1 MENHVF
7 DCNSIVS
14 YHMSAVR
21 LLDTGMEAGSEWEKC
36 LREIEGLYGQIPG
49 DLRSPLLGDSL
60 AGFTYPLCRPEW
72 EMVREELDH
81 TLENLETYIPLADR
95 EGAQM
100 LDTLTEGVYAVLSRV
115 QDMTGELAASYR
127 KPETDR
133 PDDTVLNYSDIKR
146 WEYTEEETQ
155 AVLLAGLDNARYAM
169 ELSENEMVNA
179 RYTDP
184 MNVSYYEADYERK
197 KETVQRLE
205 MQFRECFGY
214 SREEFEEVLAKH
226 NREKEA
232 EFMEGDVFGGLLM
245 ETVSAPLVAIE
256 GIQNQWR
263 ARTGRKTDYSFLEER
278 DLTRS
283 EVTAGMGS
291 IGTALYLGAAEIT
304 SQLTLGVMTLGQDK
318 VLAGAMGIMYMDA
331 MQHRKEREGVDELK
345 AADTALLT
353 GMADYCLGRLGYG
366 SISRCV
372 EEGVRKSLVRKM
384 GESFLTGAGMALGSE
399 TGGQLIDW
407 MLNGRLSEWGKIYNA
422 HLDEGMSE
430 TEAFGEMV
438 KDVGPELTVHTVA
451 GGISGAGFAV
461 IHMLAASKD
470 NRLRKQETI
479 EKTNQEGERNRNE
492 TSYGKSSGKYDTTA
506 DFLTNIESG
515 SDSVKNWKG
524 QEVKVP
530 DGHIMSPRD
539 PSFSA
544 KPITEAGPY
553 TLAQRD
559 AFLAGNSAGTKL
571 APHHRHQIPVRDGGV
586 IDELP
591 GPGHPSGNQHTA
603 GSPSR
608 HPAKSIFNSERSG
621 NVLRA
626 NEITQHWIDK
636 GNRLIE
642 VEPGVWIDP
651 GF

>member
-21 LLDTGMEAGSEWEKC
+21 LLDTGMEAGSEWEKS

-146 WEYTEEETQ
+146 SEYTEEK
-155 AVLLAGLDNARYAM
+155 VRSMLLAGLDNARYAM

-214 SREEFEEVLAKH
+214 SREEFEEILAKH

-263 ARTGRKTDYSFLEER
+263 ARTRRKTDYSFLEER

-353 GMADYCLGRLGYG
+353 GMADYYLGNLGYRH
-366 SISRCV
+366 ISRCV

-438 KDVGPELTVHTVA
+438 KAVGPELTVHTVA

-479 EKTNQEGERNRNE
+479 EKTNQGGERNRNE
-492 TSYGKSSGKYDTTA
+492 TSYGKSTLNSLKNTENFTDSAIEHIFEGQVNARGKAVGYHYEG
-506 DFLTNIESG
+506 IE
-515 SDSVKNWKG
+515 
-524 QEVKVP
+524 
-530 DGHIMSPRD
+530 
-539 PSFSA
+539 
-544 KPITEAGPY
+544 
-553 TLAQRD
+553 
-559 AFLAGNSAGTKL
+559 GT
-571 APHHRHQIPVRDGGV
+571 
-586 IDELP
+586 
-591 GPGHPSGNQHTA
+591 
-603 GSPSR
+603 
-608 HPAKSIFNSERSG
+608 SG
-621 NVLRA
+621 NVIPGTESSVNNIGVYKAQVEVNGIPKTA
-626 NEITQHWIDK
+626 NGGFSTFYSKNLSPQQVVDAINEAYSNCELKLGTRNTYQGVANNGMKIDMFLDQSGK
-636 GNRLIE
+636 IISAFPE
-642 VEPGVWIDP
+642 E
-651 GF
+651 

>member
-146 WEYTEEETQ
+146 SEYTEEK
-155 AVLLAGLDNARYAM
+155 VRSMLLAGLDNARYAM

-245 ETVSAPLVAIE
+245 ETVSAPLIAIE

-263 ARTGRKTDYSFLEER
+263 ARTGRKTDYSFLEGR
-278 DLTRS
+278 DQTRS

-291 IGTALYLGAAEIT
+291 IGTVVYQGAADIT
-304 SQLTLGVMTLGQDK
+304 SQLTLAMLTFGRDK
-318 VLAGAMGIMYMDA
+318 AMAGAMGSMYMDT

-353 GMADYCLGRLGYG
+353 GMADYYLGNLGYRH
-366 SISRCV
+366 ISRCV

-438 KDVGPELTVHTVA
+438 KAVGPELTVHTVA

-479 EKTNQEGERNRNE
+479 EKTNQGGERNRNE
-492 TSYGKSSGKYDTTA
+492 TSYGKSTLNSLKNTENFTDSAIEHIFEGQVNARGKAVGYHYEG
-506 DFLTNIESG
+506 IE
-515 SDSVKNWKG
+515 
-524 QEVKVP
+524 
-530 DGHIMSPRD
+530 
-539 PSFSA
+539 
-544 KPITEAGPY
+544 
-553 TLAQRD
+553 
-559 AFLAGNSAGTKL
+559 GT
-571 APHHRHQIPVRDGGV
+571 
-586 IDELP
+586 
-591 GPGHPSGNQHTA
+591 
-603 GSPSR
+603 
-608 HPAKSIFNSERSG
+608 SG
-621 NVLRA
+621 NVIPGTESSVNNIGVYKAQVEVNGIPKTA
-626 NEITQHWIDK
+626 NGGFSTFYSKNLSPQQVVDAINEAYSNCELKLGTRNTYQGVANNGMKIDMFLDQSGK
-636 GNRLIE
+636 IISAFPE
-642 VEPGVWIDP
+642 E
-651 GF
+651 

>member
-245 ETVSAPLVAIE
+245 ETVSAPLIAIE

-263 ARTGRKTDYSFLEER
+263 ARTGRKTDYSFLEGR
-278 DLTRS
+278 DQTRS

-291 IGTALYLGAAEIT
+291 IGTVVYQGAADIT
-304 SQLTLGVMTLGQDK
+304 SQLTLAMLTFGRDK
-318 VLAGAMGIMYMDA
+318 AMAGAMGSMYMDT

-353 GMADYCLGRLGYG
+353 GMADYYLGNLGYRH
-366 SISRCV
+366 ISRCV

-438 KDVGPELTVHTVA
+438 KDVGPELTAHTVE

-470 NRLRKQETI
+470 NHPRKQETI
-479 EKTNQEGERNRNE
+479 EKTNQGGERNRNE
-492 TSYGKSSGKYDTTA
+492 TSYGKSTLNSLKNTENFTDSAIEHIFEGQVNARGKAVGYHYEG
-506 DFLTNIESG
+506 IE
-515 SDSVKNWKG
+515 
-524 QEVKVP
+524 
-530 DGHIMSPRD
+530 
-539 PSFSA
+539 
-544 KPITEAGPY
+544 
-553 TLAQRD
+553 
-559 AFLAGNSAGTKL
+559 GT
-571 APHHRHQIPVRDGGV
+571 
-586 IDELP
+586 
-591 GPGHPSGNQHTA
+591 
-603 GSPSR
+603 
-608 HPAKSIFNSERSG
+608 SG
-621 NVLRA
+621 NVIPGTESSVNNIGVYKAQVEVNGIPKTA
-626 NEITQHWIDK
+626 NGGFSTFYSKNLSPQQVVDAINEAYSNCELKLGTRNTYQGVANNGMKIDMFLDQSGK
-636 GNRLIE
+636 IISAFPE
-642 VEPGVWIDP
+642 E
-651 GF
+651 

>member
-115 QDMTGELAASYR
+115 QDMTGELAASYQ

-155 AVLLAGLDNARYAM
+155 AVLLMGLDNARYAM

-205 MQFRECFGY
+205 MQFRGCFGY

-232 EFMEGDVFGGLLM
+232 EFMEGNVSAGLLM
-245 ETVSAPLVAIE
+245 ETVSAPLIAIE

-263 ARTGRKTDYSFLEER
+263 ARTGRKTDYSFLEGR
-278 DLTRS
+278 DQTRS

-291 IGTALYLGAAEIT
+291 IGTVVYQGAADIT
-304 SQLTLGVMTLGQDK
+304 SQLTLAMLTFGRDK
-318 VLAGAMGIMYMDA
+318 AMAGAMGSMYMDT

-353 GMADYCLGRLGYG
+353 GMADYYLGNLGYRH
-366 SISRCV
+366 ISRCV

-438 KDVGPELTVHTVA
+438 KDVGSELTAHTVE

-479 EKTNQEGERNRNE
+479 EKTNQGGERNRNE
-492 TSYGKSSGKYDTTA
+492 TSYGKSTLNSLKNTENFTDSAIEHIFEGQVNARGKAVGYHYEG
-506 DFLTNIESG
+506 IE
-515 SDSVKNWKG
+515 
-524 QEVKVP
+524 
-530 DGHIMSPRD
+530 
-539 PSFSA
+539 
-544 KPITEAGPY
+544 
-553 TLAQRD
+553 
-559 AFLAGNSAGTKL
+559 GT
-571 APHHRHQIPVRDGGV
+571 
-586 IDELP
+586 
-591 GPGHPSGNQHTA
+591 
-603 GSPSR
+603 
-608 HPAKSIFNSERSG
+608 SG
-621 NVLRA
+621 NVIPGTESSVNNIGVYKAQVEVNGIPKTA
-626 NEITQHWIDK
+626 NGGFSTFYSKNLSPQQVVDAINEAYSNCELKLGTRNTYQGVANNGMKIDMFLDQSGK
-636 GNRLIE
+636 IISAFPE
-642 VEPGVWIDP
+642 E
-651 GF
+651 

>member
-21 LLDTGMEAGSEWEKC
+21 LLDTGMEAGSEWEKS

-155 AVLLAGLDNARYAM
+155 AVLLMGLDNARYAM

-245 ETVSAPLVAIE
+245 ETVSAPLIAIE

-263 ARTGRKTDYSFLEER
+263 ARTGRKTDYSFLEGR
-278 DLTRS
+278 DQTRS

-291 IGTALYLGAAEIT
+291 IGTALYLGAADIT
-304 SQLTLGVMTLGQDK
+304 SQLTLAMLTFGRDK
-318 VLAGAMGIMYMDA
+318 AMAGAMGSMYMDT

-353 GMADYCLGRLGYG
+353 GMADYYLGNLGYRH
-366 SISRCV
+366 ISRCV

-438 KDVGPELTVHTVA
+438 KDVGPELTAHTVE

-470 NRLRKQETI
+470 NRPRKQETI
-479 EKTNQEGERNRNE
+479 EKTNQGGERNRNE
-492 TSYGKSSGKYDTTA
+492 TSYGKSTLNSLKNTENFTDSAIEHIFEGQVNARGKAVGYHYEG
-506 DFLTNIESG
+506 IE
-515 SDSVKNWKG
+515 
-524 QEVKVP
+524 
-530 DGHIMSPRD
+530 
-539 PSFSA
+539 
-544 KPITEAGPY
+544 
-553 TLAQRD
+553 
-559 AFLAGNSAGTKL
+559 GT
-571 APHHRHQIPVRDGGV
+571 
-586 IDELP
+586 
-591 GPGHPSGNQHTA
+591 
-603 GSPSR
+603 
-608 HPAKSIFNSERSG
+608 SG
-621 NVLRA
+621 NVIPGTESSVNNIGVYKAQVEVNGIPKTA
-626 NEITQHWIDK
+626 NGGFSTFYSKNLSPQQVVDAINEAYSNCELKLGTRNTYQGVANNGMKIDMFLDQSGK
-636 GNRLIE
+636 IISAFPE
-642 VEPGVWIDP
+642 E
-651 GF
+651 

>member
-21 LLDTGMEAGSEWEKC
+21 LLDTGMEAGSEWEKS

-60 AGFTYPLCRPEW
+60 SGFTYPLCRPEW

-115 QDMTGELAASYR
+115 QDMTGELAASYQ

-155 AVLLAGLDNARYAM
+155 AVLLMGLDNARYAM

-245 ETVSAPLVAIE
+245 ETVSAPLIAIE

-263 ARTGRKTDYSFLEER
+263 ARTGRKTDYSFLEGR
-278 DLTRS
+278 DQTRS

-291 IGTALYLGAAEIT
+291 IGTVVYQGAADIT
-304 SQLTLGVMTLGQDK
+304 SQLTLAMLTFGRDK
-318 VLAGAMGIMYMDA
+318 AMAGAMGSMYMDT

-353 GMADYCLGRLGYG
+353 GMADYYLGNLGYRH
-366 SISRCV
+366 ISRCV

-438 KDVGPELTVHTVA
+438 KDVGPELTAHTVE

-479 EKTNQEGERNRNE
+479 EKTNQGGERNRNE
-492 TSYGKSSGKYDTTA
+492 TSYGKSTLNSLKNTENFTDSAIEHIFEGQVNARGKAVGYHYEG
-506 DFLTNIESG
+506 IE
-515 SDSVKNWKG
+515 
-524 QEVKVP
+524 
-530 DGHIMSPRD
+530 
-539 PSFSA
+539 
-544 KPITEAGPY
+544 
-553 TLAQRD
+553 
-559 AFLAGNSAGTKL
+559 GT
-571 APHHRHQIPVRDGGV
+571 
-586 IDELP
+586 
-591 GPGHPSGNQHTA
+591 
-603 GSPSR
+603 
-608 HPAKSIFNSERSG
+608 SG
-621 NVLRA
+621 NVIPGTESSVNNIGVYKAQVEVNGIPKTA
-626 NEITQHWIDK
+626 NGGFSTFYSKNLSPQQVVDAINEAYSNCELKLGTRNTYQGVANNGMKIDMFLDQSGK
-636 GNRLIE
+636 IISAFPE
-642 VEPGVWIDP
+642 E
-651 GF
+651 

>member
-245 ETVSAPLVAIE
+245 ETVSAPLIAIE

-263 ARTGRKTDYSFLEER
+263 ARTGRKTDYSFLEGR
-278 DLTRS
+278 DQTRS

-291 IGTALYLGAAEIT
+291 IGTALYLGAADIT
-304 SQLTLGVMTLGQDK
+304 SQLTLAMLTFGRDK
-318 VLAGAMGIMYMDA
+318 AMAGAMGSMYMDT

-438 KDVGPELTVHTVA
+438 KDVGPELTAHTVE

-470 NRLRKQETI
+470 NRPMKQETI

-492 TSYGKSSGKYDTTA
+492 
-506 DFLTNIESG
+506 NESG
-515 SDSVKNWKG
+515 SSTKLYSPVEYKGSVKVNG
-524 QEVKVP
+524 EVRDVSRRVYQRNDIDINYYDEVTGLTNLERMQAGKP
-530 DGHIMSPRD
+530 PIGSDG
-539 PSFSA
+539 
-544 KPITEAGPY
+544 KPIQLHHILQREAGPMVEIRE
-553 TLAQRD
+553 T
-559 AFLAGNSAGTKL
+559 T
-571 APHHRHQIPVRDGGV
+571 HQGYYSQLHG
-586 IDELP
+586 
-591 GPGHPSGNQHTA
+591 
-603 GSPSR
+603 
-608 HPAKSIFNSERSG
+608 
-621 NVLRA
+621 
-626 NEITQHWIDK
+626 
-636 GNRLIE
+636 LIE
-642 VEPGVWIDP
+642 DSASFRNDP
-651 GF
+651 ILNKQYNNFRRSYWKWRAEQIIGGQ

>member
-245 ETVSAPLVAIE
+245 ETVSAPLIAIE

-263 ARTGRKTDYSFLEER
+263 ARTGRKTDYSFLEGR
-278 DLTRS
+278 DQTRS

-291 IGTALYLGAAEIT
+291 IGTALYLGAADIT
-304 SQLTLGVMTLGQDK
+304 SQLTLAMLTFGRDK
-318 VLAGAMGIMYMDA
+318 AMAGAMGSMYMDT

-353 GMADYCLGRLGYG
+353 GMADYYLGNLGYRH
-366 SISRCV
+366 ISRCV

-438 KDVGPELTVHTVA
+438 KAVGPELTVHTVA

-479 EKTNQEGERNRNE
+479 EKTNQGGERNRNE
-492 TSYGKSSGKYDTTA
+492 TSYGKSTLNSLKNTENFTDSAIEHIFEGQVNARGKAVGYHYEG
-506 DFLTNIESG
+506 IE
-515 SDSVKNWKG
+515 
-524 QEVKVP
+524 
-530 DGHIMSPRD
+530 
-539 PSFSA
+539 
-544 KPITEAGPY
+544 
-553 TLAQRD
+553 
-559 AFLAGNSAGTKL
+559 GT
-571 APHHRHQIPVRDGGV
+571 
-586 IDELP
+586 
-591 GPGHPSGNQHTA
+591 
-603 GSPSR
+603 
-608 HPAKSIFNSERSG
+608 SG
-621 NVLRA
+621 NVIPGTESSVNNIGVYKAQVEVNGIPKTA
-626 NEITQHWIDK
+626 NGGFSTFYSKNLSPQQVVDAINEAYSNCELKLGTRNTYQGVANNGMKIDMFLDQSGK
-636 GNRLIE
+636 IISAFPE
-642 VEPGVWIDP
+642 E
-651 GF
+651 

>member
-21 LLDTGMEAGSEWEKC
+21 LLDTGMEAGSEWEKS

-49 DLRSPLLGDSL
+49 DLRSPLLGDNL

-184 MNVSYYEADYERK
+184 MKVSYYEADYERK

-245 ETVSAPLVAIE
+245 ETVSAPLIAIE

-263 ARTGRKTDYSFLEER
+263 ARTGRKTDYSFLEGR
-278 DLTRS
+278 DQTRS

-291 IGTALYLGAAEIT
+291 IGTALYLGAADIT
-304 SQLTLGVMTLGQDK
+304 SQLTLAMLTFGRDK
-318 VLAGAMGIMYMDA
+318 AMAGAMGSMYMDT

-353 GMADYCLGRLGYG
+353 GMADYYLGNLGYRH
-366 SISRCV
+366 ISRCV

-438 KDVGPELTVHTVA
+438 KAVGPELTVHTVA

-479 EKTNQEGERNRNE
+479 EKTNQGGERNRNE
-492 TSYGKSSGKYDTTA
+492 TSYGKSTLNSLKNTENFTDSAIEHIFEGQVNARGKAVGYHYEG
-506 DFLTNIESG
+506 IE
-515 SDSVKNWKG
+515 
-524 QEVKVP
+524 
-530 DGHIMSPRD
+530 
-539 PSFSA
+539 
-544 KPITEAGPY
+544 
-553 TLAQRD
+553 
-559 AFLAGNSAGTKL
+559 GT
-571 APHHRHQIPVRDGGV
+571 
-586 IDELP
+586 
-591 GPGHPSGNQHTA
+591 
-603 GSPSR
+603 
-608 HPAKSIFNSERSG
+608 SG
-621 NVLRA
+621 NVIPGTESSVNNIGVYKAQVEVNGIPKTA
-626 NEITQHWIDK
+626 NGGFSTFYSKNLSPQQVVDAINEAYSNCELKLGTRNTYQGVANNGMKIDMFLDQSGK
-636 GNRLIE
+636 IISAFPE
-642 VEPGVWIDP
+642 E
-651 GF
+651 

>member
-1 MENHVF
+1 
-7 DCNSIVS
+7 
-14 YHMSAVR
+14 MSKQKVTFW
-21 LLDTGMEAGSEWEKC
+21 LLC
-36 LREIEGLYGQIPG
+36 
-49 DLRSPLLGDSL
+49 
-60 AGFTYPLCRPEW
+60 C
-72 EMVREELDH
+72 
-81 TLENLETYIPLADR
+81 
-95 EGAQM
+95 
-100 LDTLTEGVYAVLSRV
+100 
-115 QDMTGELAASYR
+115 
-127 KPETDR
+127 
-133 PDDTVLNYSDIKR
+133 TVLCFS
-146 WEYTEEETQ
+146 
-155 AVLLAGLDNARYAM
+155 
-169 ELSENEMVNA
+169 
-179 RYTDP
+179 
-184 MNVSYYEADYERK
+184 
-197 KETVQRLE
+197 VQRLE

-214 SREEFEEVLAKH
+214 SREEFEEILAKH

-245 ETVSAPLVAIE
+245 ETVSAPLIAIE

-263 ARTGRKTDYSFLEER
+263 ARTRRKTDYSFLEER

-438 KDVGPELTVHTVA
+438 KAVGPELTVHTVA

-470 NRLRKQETI
+470 NRPRKQETI
-479 EKTNQEGERNRNE
+479 EKTNQGGERNRE
-492 TSYGKSSGKYDTTA
+492 SYGKSSGKYDTTA
-506 DFLTNIESG
+506 DFLTNIENRNG
-515 SDSVKNWKG
+515 KFYTDKATIDKIG
-524 QEVKVP
+524 QVEARGEDFSLLNKR
-530 DGHIMSPRD
+530 IMSSRA
-539 PSFSA
+539 S
-544 KPITEAGPY
+544 TEGGTSVVY
-553 TLAQRD
+553 KYSDEL
-559 AFLAGNSAGTKL
+559 GTKYL
-571 APHHRHQIPVRDGGV
+571 IHEVTDARGYIIHRDFDAVRISSGQL
-586 IDELP
+586 INK
-591 GPGHPSGNQHTA
+591 GH
-603 GSPSR
+603 
-608 HPAKSIFNSERSG
+608 
-621 NVLRA
+621 
-626 NEITQHWIDK
+626 
-636 GNRLIE
+636 
-642 VEPGVWIDP
+642 
-651 GF
+651 

>member
-21 LLDTGMEAGSEWEKC
+21 LLDTGMEAGSEWEKS

-49 DLRSPLLGDSL
+49 DLRSPLLGDNL

-155 AVLLAGLDNARYAM
+155 AVLLMGLDNARYAM

-245 ETVSAPLVAIE
+245 ETVSAPLIAIE

-263 ARTGRKTDYSFLEER
+263 ARTGRKTDYSFLEGR
-278 DLTRS
+278 DQTRS

-291 IGTALYLGAAEIT
+291 IGTVVYQGAADIT
-304 SQLTLGVMTLGQDK
+304 SQLTLAMLTFGRDK
-318 VLAGAMGIMYMDA
+318 AMAGAMGSMYMDT

-353 GMADYCLGRLGYG
+353 GMADYYLGNLGYRH
-366 SISRCV
+366 ISRCV

-438 KDVGPELTVHTVA
+438 KAVGPELTVHTVA

-470 NRLRKQETI
+470 NRPMKQETI

-492 TSYGKSSGKYDTTA
+492 
-506 DFLTNIESG
+506 NESG
-515 SDSVKNWKG
+515 SSTKLYSPVEYKGSVKVNG
-524 QEVKVP
+524 EVRDVSRRVYQRNDIDINYYDEVTGLTNLERMQAGKP
-530 DGHIMSPRD
+530 PIGSDG
-539 PSFSA
+539 
-544 KPITEAGPY
+544 KPIQLHHILQREAGPMVEIRE
-553 TLAQRD
+553 T
-559 AFLAGNSAGTKL
+559 T
-571 APHHRHQIPVRDGGV
+571 HQGYYSQLHG
-586 IDELP
+586 
-591 GPGHPSGNQHTA
+591 
-603 GSPSR
+603 
-608 HPAKSIFNSERSG
+608 
-621 NVLRA
+621 
-626 NEITQHWIDK
+626 
-636 GNRLIE
+636 LIE
-642 VEPGVWIDP
+642 DSASFRNDP
-651 GF
+651 ILNKQYNNFRRSYWKWRAEQIIGGQ

>member
-21 LLDTGMEAGSEWEKC
+21 LLDTGMEAGSEWEKS

-49 DLRSPLLGDSL
+49 DLRSPLLGDNL

-245 ETVSAPLVAIE
+245 ETVSAPLIAIE

-263 ARTGRKTDYSFLEER
+263 ARTGRKTDYSFLEGR
-278 DLTRS
+278 DQTRS

-291 IGTALYLGAAEIT
+291 IGTVVYQGAADIT
-304 SQLTLGVMTLGQDK
+304 SQLTLAMLTFGRDK
-318 VLAGAMGIMYMDA
+318 AMAGAMGSMYMDT

-353 GMADYCLGRLGYG
+353 GMADYYLGNLGYRH
-366 SISRCV
+366 ISRCV

-438 KDVGPELTVHTVA
+438 KAVGPELTVHTVA

-470 NRLRKQETI
+470 NHPRKQETI
-479 EKTNQEGERNRNE
+479 EKTNQGGERNRNE
-492 TSYGKSSGKYDTTA
+492 TSYGKSTLNSLKNTENFTDSAIEHIFEGQVNARGKAVGYHYEG
-506 DFLTNIESG
+506 IE
-515 SDSVKNWKG
+515 
-524 QEVKVP
+524 
-530 DGHIMSPRD
+530 
-539 PSFSA
+539 
-544 KPITEAGPY
+544 
-553 TLAQRD
+553 
-559 AFLAGNSAGTKL
+559 GT
-571 APHHRHQIPVRDGGV
+571 
-586 IDELP
+586 
-591 GPGHPSGNQHTA
+591 
-603 GSPSR
+603 
-608 HPAKSIFNSERSG
+608 SG
-621 NVLRA
+621 NVIPGTESSVNNIGVYKAQVEVNGIPKTA
-626 NEITQHWIDK
+626 NGGFSTFYSKNLSPQQVVDAINEAYSNCELKLGTRNTYQGVANNGMKIDMFLDQSGK
-636 GNRLIE
+636 IISAFPE
-642 VEPGVWIDP
+642 E
-651 GF
+651 

>member
-21 LLDTGMEAGSEWEKC
+21 LLDTGMEAGSEWEKS

-60 AGFTYPLCRPEW
+60 SGFTYPLCRPEW

-245 ETVSAPLVAIE
+245 ETVSAPLIAIE

-263 ARTGRKTDYSFLEER
+263 ARTGRKTDYSFLEGR
-278 DLTRS
+278 DQTRS

-291 IGTALYLGAAEIT
+291 IGTALYLGAADIT
-304 SQLTLGVMTLGQDK
+304 SQLTLAMLTFGRDK
-318 VLAGAMGIMYMDA
+318 AMAGAMGSMYMDT

-353 GMADYCLGRLGYG
+353 GMADYYLGNLGYRH
-366 SISRCV
+366 ISRCV

-438 KDVGPELTVHTVA
+438 KAVGPELTVHTVA

-470 NRLRKQETI
+470 NRPMKQETI

-492 TSYGKSSGKYDTTA
+492 
-506 DFLTNIESG
+506 NESG
-515 SDSVKNWKG
+515 SSTKLYSPVEYKGSVKVNG
-524 QEVKVP
+524 EVRDVSRRVYQRNDIDINYYDEVTGLTNLERMQAGKP
-530 DGHIMSPRD
+530 PIGSDG
-539 PSFSA
+539 
-544 KPITEAGPY
+544 KPIQLHHILQREAGPMVEIRE
-553 TLAQRD
+553 T
-559 AFLAGNSAGTKL
+559 T
-571 APHHRHQIPVRDGGV
+571 HQGYYSQLHG
-586 IDELP
+586 
-591 GPGHPSGNQHTA
+591 
-603 GSPSR
+603 
-608 HPAKSIFNSERSG
+608 
-621 NVLRA
+621 
-626 NEITQHWIDK
+626 
-636 GNRLIE
+636 LIE
-642 VEPGVWIDP
+642 DSASFRNDP
-651 GF
+651 ILNKQYNNFRRSYWKWRAEQIIGGQ

>member
-21 LLDTGMEAGSEWEKC
+21 LLDTGMEAGSEWEKS

-245 ETVSAPLVAIE
+245 ETVSAPLIAIE

-263 ARTGRKTDYSFLEER
+263 ARTGRKTDYSFLEGR
-278 DLTRS
+278 DQTRS

-291 IGTALYLGAAEIT
+291 IGTVVYQGAADIT
-304 SQLTLGVMTLGQDK
+304 SQLTLAMLTFGRDK
-318 VLAGAMGIMYMDA
+318 AMAGAMGSMYMDT

-353 GMADYCLGRLGYG
+353 GMADYYLGNLGYRH
-366 SISRCV
+366 ISRCV

-438 KDVGPELTVHTVA
+438 KAVGPELTVHTVA

-470 NRLRKQETI
+470 NHPRKQETI
-479 EKTNQEGERNRNE
+479 EKTNQGGERNRNE
-492 TSYGKSSGKYDTTA
+492 TRVVVH
-506 DFLTNIESG
+506 LME
-515 SDSVKNWKG
+515 
-524 QEVKVP
+524 
-530 DGHIMSPRD
+530 HIVLKLIPR
-539 PSFSA
+539 
-544 KPITEAGPY
+544 
-553 TLAQRD
+553 L
-559 AFLAGNSAGTKL
+559 L
-571 APHHRHQIPVRDGGV
+571 
-586 IDELP
+586 
-591 GPGHPSGNQHTA
+591 
-603 GSPSR
+603 
-608 HPAKSIFNSERSG
+608 
-621 NVLRA
+621 
-626 NEITQHWIDK
+626 
-636 GNRLIE
+636 
-642 VEPGVWIDP
+642 
-651 GF
+651 

>member
-21 LLDTGMEAGSEWEKC
+21 LLDTGMEAGSEWEKS

-49 DLRSPLLGDSL
+49 DLRSPLLGDNL

-245 ETVSAPLVAIE
+245 ETVSAPLIAIE

-263 ARTGRKTDYSFLEER
+263 ARTGRKTDYSFLEGR
-278 DLTRS
+278 DQTRS

-291 IGTALYLGAAEIT
+291 IGTALYLGAADIT
-304 SQLTLGVMTLGQDK
+304 SQLTLAMLTFGRDK
-318 VLAGAMGIMYMDA
+318 AMAGAMGSMYMDT

-353 GMADYCLGRLGYG
+353 GMADYYLGNLGYRH
-366 SISRCV
+366 ISRCV

-438 KDVGPELTVHTVA
+438 KAVGPELTVHTVE

-479 EKTNQEGERNRNE
+479 EKTNQGGERNRNE
-492 TSYGKSSGKYDTTA
+492 TSYGKSTLNSLKNTENFTDSAIEHIFEGQVNARGKAVGYHYEG
-506 DFLTNIESG
+506 IE
-515 SDSVKNWKG
+515 
-524 QEVKVP
+524 
-530 DGHIMSPRD
+530 
-539 PSFSA
+539 
-544 KPITEAGPY
+544 
-553 TLAQRD
+553 
-559 AFLAGNSAGTKL
+559 GT
-571 APHHRHQIPVRDGGV
+571 
-586 IDELP
+586 
-591 GPGHPSGNQHTA
+591 
-603 GSPSR
+603 
-608 HPAKSIFNSERSG
+608 SG
-621 NVLRA
+621 NVIPGTESSVNNIGVYKAQVEVNGIPKTA
-626 NEITQHWIDK
+626 NGGFSTFYSKNLSPQQVVDAINEAYSNCELKLGTRNTYQGVANNGMKIDMFLDQSGK
-636 GNRLIE
+636 IISAFPE
-642 VEPGVWIDP
+642 E
-651 GF
+651 

>member
-245 ETVSAPLVAIE
+245 ETVSAPLIAIE

-263 ARTGRKTDYSFLEER
+263 ARTGRKTDYSFLEGR
-278 DLTRS
+278 DQTRS

-291 IGTALYLGAAEIT
+291 IGTALYLGAADIT
-304 SQLTLGVMTLGQDK
+304 SQLTLAMLTFGRDK
-318 VLAGAMGIMYMDA
+318 AMAGAMGSMYMDT

-353 GMADYCLGRLGYG
+353 GMADYYLGNLGYRH
-366 SISRCV
+366 ISRCV

-438 KDVGPELTVHTVA
+438 KDVGSELTAHTVE

-470 NRLRKQETI
+470 NRPMKQETI

-492 TSYGKSSGKYDTTA
+492 
-506 DFLTNIESG
+506 NESG
-515 SDSVKNWKG
+515 SSTKLYSPVEYKGSVKVNG
-524 QEVKVP
+524 EVRDVSRRVYQRNDIDINYYDEVTGLTNLERMQAGKP
-530 DGHIMSPRD
+530 PIGSDG
-539 PSFSA
+539 
-544 KPITEAGPY
+544 KPIQLHHILQREAGPMVEIRE
-553 TLAQRD
+553 T
-559 AFLAGNSAGTKL
+559 T
-571 APHHRHQIPVRDGGV
+571 HQGYYSQLHG
-586 IDELP
+586 
-591 GPGHPSGNQHTA
+591 
-603 GSPSR
+603 
-608 HPAKSIFNSERSG
+608 
-621 NVLRA
+621 
-626 NEITQHWIDK
+626 
-636 GNRLIE
+636 LIE
-642 VEPGVWIDP
+642 DSASFRNDP
-651 GF
+651 ILNKQYNNFRRSYWKWRAEQIIGGQ

>member
-1 MENHVF
+1 LENHVF

-21 LLDTGMEAGSEWEKC
+21 LLDTGMEAGSEWEKS

-155 AVLLAGLDNARYAM
+155 AVLLMGLDNARYAM

-245 ETVSAPLVAIE
+245 ETVSAPLIAIE

-263 ARTGRKTDYSFLEER
+263 ARTGRKTDYSFLEGR
-278 DLTRS
+278 DQTRS

-291 IGTALYLGAAEIT
+291 IGTALYLGAADIT
-304 SQLTLGVMTLGQDK
+304 SQLTLAMLTFGRDK
-318 VLAGAMGIMYMDA
+318 AMAGAMGSMYMDT

-353 GMADYCLGRLGYG
+353 GMADYYLGNLGYRH
-366 SISRCV
+366 ISRCV

-438 KDVGPELTVHTVA
+438 KAVGPELTVHTVA

-479 EKTNQEGERNRNE
+479 EKTNQGGERNRNE
-492 TSYGKSSGKYDTTA
+492 TSYGKSTLNSLKNTENFTDSAIEHIFEGQVNARGKAVGYHYEG
-506 DFLTNIESG
+506 IE
-515 SDSVKNWKG
+515 
-524 QEVKVP
+524 
-530 DGHIMSPRD
+530 
-539 PSFSA
+539 
-544 KPITEAGPY
+544 
-553 TLAQRD
+553 
-559 AFLAGNSAGTKL
+559 GT
-571 APHHRHQIPVRDGGV
+571 
-586 IDELP
+586 
-591 GPGHPSGNQHTA
+591 
-603 GSPSR
+603 
-608 HPAKSIFNSERSG
+608 SG
-621 NVLRA
+621 NVIPGTESSVNNIGVYKAQVEVNGIPKTA
-626 NEITQHWIDK
+626 NGGFSTFYSKNLSPQQVVDAINEAYSNCELKLGTRNTYQGVANNGMKIDMFLDQSGK
-636 GNRLIE
+636 IISAFPE
-642 VEPGVWIDP
+642 E
-651 GF
+651 

>member
-21 LLDTGMEAGSEWEKC
+21 LLDTGMEAGSEWEKS

-155 AVLLAGLDNARYAM
+155 AVLLMGLDNARYAM

-245 ETVSAPLVAIE
+245 ETVSAPLIAIE

-263 ARTGRKTDYSFLEER
+263 ARTGRKTDYSFLEGR
-278 DLTRS
+278 DQTRS

-291 IGTALYLGAAEIT
+291 IGTVVYQGAADIT
-304 SQLTLGVMTLGQDK
+304 SQLTLAMLTFGRDK
-318 VLAGAMGIMYMDA
+318 AMAGAMGSMYMDT

-353 GMADYCLGRLGYG
+353 GMADYYLGNLGYRH
-366 SISRCV
+366 ISRCV

-438 KDVGPELTVHTVA
+438 KAVGPELTVHTVA

-479 EKTNQEGERNRNE
+479 EKTNQGGERNRNE
-492 TSYGKSSGKYDTTA
+492 SGSASYGAYSTKIDSKVTVVEKHELPSWLIETYKDGQYRTVV
-506 DFLTNIESG
+506 TNE
-515 SDSVKNWKG
+515 
-524 QEVKVP
+524 E
-530 DGHIMSPRD
+530 
-539 PSFSA
+539 
-544 KPITEAGPY
+544 ITVYRVFGYNAEAGGAFATSNPAINRVQTKVDSAILPEWKNSLKYEAEIVIPKGTTLNIGRVGEQY
-553 TLAQRD
+553 TMSGAR
-559 AFLAGNSAGTKL
+559 LAGDADQFL
-571 APHHRHQIPVRDGGV
+571 
-586 IDELP
+586 LP
-591 GPGHPSGNQHTA
+591 QNWDLNWI
-603 GSPSR
+603 
-608 HPAKSIFNSERSG
+608 KSIRT
-621 NVLRA
+621 
-626 NEITQHWIDK
+626 IK
-636 GNRLIE
+636 
-642 VEPGVWIDP
+642 P
-651 GF
+651 

>member
-1 MENHVF
+1 
-7 DCNSIVS
+7 
-14 YHMSAVR
+14 
-21 LLDTGMEAGSEWEKC
+21 
-36 LREIEGLYGQIPG
+36 
-49 DLRSPLLGDSL
+49 
-60 AGFTYPLCRPEW
+60 
-72 EMVREELDH
+72 
-81 TLENLETYIPLADR
+81 
-95 EGAQM
+95 
-100 LDTLTEGVYAVLSRV
+100 
-115 QDMTGELAASYR
+115 
-127 KPETDR
+127 
-133 PDDTVLNYSDIKR
+133 
-146 WEYTEEETQ
+146 
-155 AVLLAGLDNARYAM
+155 
-169 ELSENEMVNA
+169 
-179 RYTDP
+179 
-184 MNVSYYEADYERK
+184 
-197 KETVQRLE
+197 

-214 SREEFEEVLAKH
+214 SREEFEEILAKH

-263 ARTGRKTDYSFLEER
+263 ARTGRKTDYSFLEGR
-278 DLTRS
+278 DQTRS

-291 IGTALYLGAAEIT
+291 IGTALYLGAADIT

-345 AADTALLT
+345 VADTALLT

-399 TGGQLIDW
+399 IGGQLIDW

-438 KDVGPELTVHTVA
+438 KAVGPELTVHTVA

-492 TSYGKSSGKYDTTA
+492 SGSASYGAYSTKIDSKVTVVEKHELPSWLIETYKDGQYRTVV
-506 DFLTNIESG
+506 TNE
-515 SDSVKNWKG
+515 
-524 QEVKVP
+524 E
-530 DGHIMSPRD
+530 
-539 PSFSA
+539 
-544 KPITEAGPY
+544 ITVYRVFGYNAEAGGAFATSNPAINRVQTKVDSAILPEWKNSLKYEAEIVIPKGTTLNIGRVGEQY
-553 TLAQRD
+553 TMSGAR
-559 AFLAGNSAGTKL
+559 LAGDADQFL
-571 APHHRHQIPVRDGGV
+571 
-586 IDELP
+586 LP
-591 GPGHPSGNQHTA
+591 QNWDLNWI
-603 GSPSR
+603 
-608 HPAKSIFNSERSG
+608 KSIRT
-621 NVLRA
+621 
-626 NEITQHWIDK
+626 IK
-636 GNRLIE
+636 
-642 VEPGVWIDP
+642 P
-651 GF
+651 

>member
-245 ETVSAPLVAIE
+245 ETVSAPLIAIE

-263 ARTGRKTDYSFLEER
+263 ARTGRKTDYSFLEGR
-278 DLTRS
+278 DQTRS

-291 IGTALYLGAAEIT
+291 IGTALYLGAADIT
-304 SQLTLGVMTLGQDK
+304 SQLTLAMLTFGRDK
-318 VLAGAMGIMYMDA
+318 AMAGAMGSMYMDT

-353 GMADYCLGRLGYG
+353 GMADYYLGNLGYRH
-366 SISRCV
+366 ISRCV

-438 KDVGPELTVHTVA
+438 KAVGPELTVHTVA

-470 NRLRKQETI
+470 NRPMKQETI

-492 TSYGKSSGKYDTTA
+492 
-506 DFLTNIESG
+506 NESG
-515 SDSVKNWKG
+515 SSTKLYSPVEYKGSVKVNG
-524 QEVKVP
+524 EVRDVSRRVYQRNDIDINYYDEVTGLTNLERMQAGKP
-530 DGHIMSPRD
+530 PIGSDG
-539 PSFSA
+539 
-544 KPITEAGPY
+544 KPIQLHHILQREAGPMVEIRE
-553 TLAQRD
+553 T
-559 AFLAGNSAGTKL
+559 T
-571 APHHRHQIPVRDGGV
+571 HQGYYSQLHG
-586 IDELP
+586 
-591 GPGHPSGNQHTA
+591 
-603 GSPSR
+603 
-608 HPAKSIFNSERSG
+608 
-621 NVLRA
+621 
-626 NEITQHWIDK
+626 
-636 GNRLIE
+636 LIE
-642 VEPGVWIDP
+642 DSASFRNDP
-651 GF
+651 ILNKQYNNFRRSYWKWRAEQIIGGQ

>member
-21 LLDTGMEAGSEWEKC
+21 LLDTGMEAGSEWEKS

-60 AGFTYPLCRPEW
+60 SGFTYPLCRPEW

-245 ETVSAPLVAIE
+245 ETVSAPLIAIE

-263 ARTGRKTDYSFLEER
+263 ARTGRKTDYSFLEGR
-278 DLTRS
+278 DQTRS

-291 IGTALYLGAAEIT
+291 IGTVVYQGAADIT
-304 SQLTLGVMTLGQDK
+304 SQLTLAMLTFGRDK
-318 VLAGAMGIMYMDA
+318 AMAGAMGSMYMDT

-353 GMADYCLGRLGYG
+353 GMADYYLGNLGYRH
-366 SISRCV
+366 ISRCV

-438 KDVGPELTVHTVA
+438 KDVGSELTAHTVE

-470 NRLRKQETI
+470 NRPRKQETI
-479 EKTNQEGERNRNE
+479 EKTNQGGERNRNE
-492 TSYGKSSGKYDTTA
+492 TS
-506 DFLTNIESG
+506 
-515 SDSVKNWKG
+515 
-524 QEVKVP
+524 
-530 DGHIMSPRD
+530 
-539 PSFSA
+539 
-544 KPITEAGPY
+544 
-553 TLAQRD
+553 
-559 AFLAGNSAGTKL
+559 
-571 APHHRHQIPVRDGGV
+571 
-586 IDELP
+586 
-591 GPGHPSGNQHTA
+591 
-603 GSPSR
+603 
-608 HPAKSIFNSERSG
+608 
-621 NVLRA
+621 
-626 NEITQHWIDK
+626 
-636 GNRLIE
+636 
-642 VEPGVWIDP
+642 
-651 GF
+651 

>member
-21 LLDTGMEAGSEWEKC
+21 LLDTGMEAGSEWEKS

-49 DLRSPLLGDSL
+49 DLRSPLLGDNL

-146 WEYTEEETQ
+146 SEYTEEK
-155 AVLLAGLDNARYAM
+155 VRSMLLAGLDNARYAM

-245 ETVSAPLVAIE
+245 ETVSAPLIAIE

-263 ARTGRKTDYSFLEER
+263 ARTGRKTDYSFLEGR
-278 DLTRS
+278 DQTRS

-291 IGTALYLGAAEIT
+291 IGTALYLGAADIT
-304 SQLTLGVMTLGQDK
+304 SQLTLAMLTFGRDK
-318 VLAGAMGIMYMDA
+318 AMAGAMGSMYMDT

-353 GMADYCLGRLGYG
+353 GMADYYLGNLGYRH
-366 SISRCV
+366 ISRCV

-438 KDVGPELTVHTVA
+438 KAVGPELTVHTVA

-479 EKTNQEGERNRNE
+479 EKTNQGGERNRNE
-492 TSYGKSSGKYDTTA
+492 TSYGKSTLNSLKNTENFTDSAIEHIFEGQVNARGKAVGYHYEG
-506 DFLTNIESG
+506 IE
-515 SDSVKNWKG
+515 
-524 QEVKVP
+524 
-530 DGHIMSPRD
+530 
-539 PSFSA
+539 
-544 KPITEAGPY
+544 
-553 TLAQRD
+553 
-559 AFLAGNSAGTKL
+559 GT
-571 APHHRHQIPVRDGGV
+571 
-586 IDELP
+586 
-591 GPGHPSGNQHTA
+591 
-603 GSPSR
+603 
-608 HPAKSIFNSERSG
+608 SG
-621 NVLRA
+621 NVIPGTESSVNNIGVYKAQVEVNGIPKTA
-626 NEITQHWIDK
+626 NGGFSTFYSKNLSPQQVVDAINEAYSNCELKLGTRNTYQGVANNGMKIDMFLDQSGK
-636 GNRLIE
+636 IISAFPE
-642 VEPGVWIDP
+642 E
-651 GF
+651 

>member
-21 LLDTGMEAGSEWEKC
+21 LLDTGMEAGSEWEKS

-49 DLRSPLLGDSL
+49 DLRSPLLGDNL

-146 WEYTEEETQ
+146 SEYTEEK
-155 AVLLAGLDNARYAM
+155 VRSMLLAGLDNARYAM

-245 ETVSAPLVAIE
+245 ETVSAPLIAIE

-263 ARTGRKTDYSFLEER
+263 ARTGRKTDYSFLEGR
-278 DLTRS
+278 DQTRS

-291 IGTALYLGAAEIT
+291 IGTVVYQGAADIT
-304 SQLTLGVMTLGQDK
+304 SQLTLAMLTFGRDK
-318 VLAGAMGIMYMDA
+318 AMAGAMGSMYMDT

-353 GMADYCLGRLGYG
+353 GMADYYLGNLGYRH
-366 SISRCV
+366 ISRCV

-438 KDVGPELTVHTVA
+438 KAVGPELTVHTVA

-479 EKTNQEGERNRNE
+479 EKTNQGGERNRNE
-492 TSYGKSSGKYDTTA
+492 TSYGKSTLNSLKNTENFTDSAIEHIFEGQVNARGKAVGYHYEG
-506 DFLTNIESG
+506 IE
-515 SDSVKNWKG
+515 
-524 QEVKVP
+524 
-530 DGHIMSPRD
+530 
-539 PSFSA
+539 
-544 KPITEAGPY
+544 
-553 TLAQRD
+553 
-559 AFLAGNSAGTKL
+559 GT
-571 APHHRHQIPVRDGGV
+571 
-586 IDELP
+586 
-591 GPGHPSGNQHTA
+591 
-603 GSPSR
+603 
-608 HPAKSIFNSERSG
+608 SG
-621 NVLRA
+621 NVIPGTESSVNNIGVYKAQVEVNGIPKTA
-626 NEITQHWIDK
+626 NGGFSTFYSKNLSPQQVVDAINEAYSNCELKLGTRNTYQGVANNGMKIDMFLDQSGK
-636 GNRLIE
+636 IISAFPE
-642 VEPGVWIDP
+642 E
-651 GF
+651 

>member
-21 LLDTGMEAGSEWEKC
+21 LLDTGMEAGSEWEKS

-245 ETVSAPLVAIE
+245 EAVSAPLIAIE

-263 ARTGRKTDYSFLEER
+263 ARTGRKTDYSFLEGR
-278 DLTRS
+278 DQTRS

-291 IGTALYLGAAEIT
+291 IGTALYLGAADIT
-304 SQLTLGVMTLGQDK
+304 SQLTLAMLTFGRDK
-318 VLAGAMGIMYMDA
+318 AMAGAMGSMYMDT

-353 GMADYCLGRLGYG
+353 GMADYYLGNLGYRH
-366 SISRCV
+366 ISRCV

-438 KDVGPELTVHTVA
+438 KAVGPELTVHTVA

-470 NRLRKQETI
+470 NHPRKQETI
-479 EKTNQEGERNRNE
+479 EKTNQGGERNRNE
-492 TSYGKSSGKYDTTA
+492 TSYGKSTLNSLKNTENFTDSAIEHIFEGQVNARGKAVGYHYEG
-506 DFLTNIESG
+506 IE
-515 SDSVKNWKG
+515 
-524 QEVKVP
+524 
-530 DGHIMSPRD
+530 
-539 PSFSA
+539 
-544 KPITEAGPY
+544 
-553 TLAQRD
+553 
-559 AFLAGNSAGTKL
+559 GT
-571 APHHRHQIPVRDGGV
+571 
-586 IDELP
+586 
-591 GPGHPSGNQHTA
+591 
-603 GSPSR
+603 
-608 HPAKSIFNSERSG
+608 SG
-621 NVLRA
+621 NVIPGTESSVNNIGVYKAQVEVNGIPKTA
-626 NEITQHWIDK
+626 NGGFSTFYSKNLSPQQVVDAINEAYSNCELKLGTRNTYQGVANNGMKIDMFLDQSGK
-636 GNRLIE
+636 IISAFPE
-642 VEPGVWIDP
+642 E
-651 GF
+651 

>member
-21 LLDTGMEAGSEWEKC
+21 LLDTGMEAGSEWEKS

-60 AGFTYPLCRPEW
+60 SGFTYPLCRPEW

-245 ETVSAPLVAIE
+245 EAVSAPLIAIE

-263 ARTGRKTDYSFLEER
+263 ARTGRKTDYSFLEGR
-278 DLTRS
+278 DQTRS

-291 IGTALYLGAAEIT
+291 IGTVVYQGAADIT
-304 SQLTLGVMTLGQDK
+304 SQLTLAMLTFGRDK
-318 VLAGAMGIMYMDA
+318 AMAGAMGSMYMDT

-353 GMADYCLGRLGYG
+353 GMADYYLGNLGYRH
-366 SISRCV
+366 ISRCV

-438 KDVGPELTVHTVA
+438 KDVGPELTAHTVE

-470 NRLRKQETI
+470 NHPRKQETI
-479 EKTNQEGERNRNE
+479 EKTNQGGERNRNE
-492 TSYGKSSGKYDTTA
+492 TSYGKSTLNSLKNTENFTDSAIEHIFEGQVNARGKAVGYHYEG
-506 DFLTNIESG
+506 IE
-515 SDSVKNWKG
+515 
-524 QEVKVP
+524 
-530 DGHIMSPRD
+530 R
-539 PSFSA
+539 
-544 KPITEAGPY
+544 T
-553 TLAQRD
+553 
-559 AFLAGNSAGTKL
+559 
-571 APHHRHQIPVRDGGV
+571 
-586 IDELP
+586 
-591 GPGHPSGNQHTA
+591 
-603 GSPSR
+603 
-608 HPAKSIFNSERSG
+608 SG
-621 NVLRA
+621 NVIPGTESSVNNIGVYKAQVEVNGIPKTA
-626 NEITQHWIDK
+626 NGGFSTFYSKNLSPQQVVDAINEAYSNCELKLGTRNTYQGVANNGMKIDMFLDQSGK
-636 GNRLIE
+636 IISAFPE
-642 VEPGVWIDP
+642 E
-651 GF
+651 

>member
-1 MENHVF
+1 
-7 DCNSIVS
+7 
-14 YHMSAVR
+14 
-21 LLDTGMEAGSEWEKC
+21 
-36 LREIEGLYGQIPG
+36 
-49 DLRSPLLGDSL
+49 
-60 AGFTYPLCRPEW
+60 
-72 EMVREELDH
+72 MVREELDH

-146 WEYTEEETQ
+146 SEYTEEK
-155 AVLLAGLDNARYAM
+155 VRSMLLAGLDNARYAM

-245 ETVSAPLVAIE
+245 ETVSAPLIAIE

-263 ARTGRKTDYSFLEER
+263 ARTGRKTDYSFLEGR
-278 DLTRS
+278 DQTRS

-291 IGTALYLGAAEIT
+291 IGTVVYQGAADIT
-304 SQLTLGVMTLGQDK
+304 SQLTLAMLTFGRDK
-318 VLAGAMGIMYMDA
+318 AMAGAMGSMYMDT

-353 GMADYCLGRLGYG
+353 GMADYYLGNLGYRH
-366 SISRCV
+366 ISRCV

-438 KDVGPELTVHTVA
+438 KAVGPELTVHTVA

-470 NRLRKQETI
+470 NRPRKQETI
-479 EKTNQEGERNRNE
+479 EKTNQGGERNRNE
-492 TSYGKSSGKYDTTA
+492 
-506 DFLTNIESG
+506 SG
-515 SDSVKNWKG
+515 SDVGNIAKKFDTNNIPNMTKQDIIDSIPDDWNYTEHNGFVHIRDADGDIRIRIDPPDKVTQYPHVHAYDSVGNLLDSAGNIVDRKS
-524 QEVKVP
+524 P
-530 DGHIMSPRD
+530 DGHI
-539 PSFSA
+539 
-544 KPITEAGPY
+544 PY
-553 TLAQRD
+553 KD
-559 AFLAGNSAGTKL
+559 N
-571 APHHRHQIPVRDGGV
+571 
-586 IDELP
+586 
-591 GPGHPSGNQHTA
+591 
-603 GSPSR
+603 
-608 HPAKSIFNSERSG
+608 
-621 NVLRA
+621 
-626 NEITQHWIDK
+626 
-636 GNRLIE
+636 
-642 VEPGVWIDP
+642 
-651 GF
+651 

>member
-1 MENHVF
+1 
-7 DCNSIVS
+7 
-14 YHMSAVR
+14 MSAVR

-49 DLRSPLLGDSL
+49 DLRSQLLGDSL

-245 ETVSAPLVAIE
+245 ETVSAPLIAIE

-263 ARTGRKTDYSFLEER
+263 ARTGRKTDYSFLEGR
-278 DLTRS
+278 DQTRS

-438 KDVGPELTVHTVA
+438 KDVGPELTAHTVE

-470 NRLRKQETI
+470 NRPRKQETI
-479 EKTNQEGERNRNE
+479 EKTNQGGERNRNE
-492 TSYGKSSGKYDTTA
+492 SGSASYGAYSTKIDSKVTVVEKHELPSWLIETYKDGQYRTVV
-506 DFLTNIESG
+506 TNE
-515 SDSVKNWKG
+515 
-524 QEVKVP
+524 E
-530 DGHIMSPRD
+530 
-539 PSFSA
+539 
-544 KPITEAGPY
+544 ITVYRVFGYNAEAGGAFATSNPAINRVQTKVDSAILPEWKNSLKYEAEIVIPKGTTLNIGRVGEQY
-553 TLAQRD
+553 TMSGAR
-559 AFLAGNSAGTKL
+559 LAGDADQFLLPQNWDC
-571 APHHRHQIPVRDGGV
+571 APRQGRVV
-586 IDELP
+586 
-591 GPGHPSGNQHTA
+591 
-603 GSPSR
+603 
-608 HPAKSIFNSERSG
+608 
-621 NVLRA
+621 
-626 NEITQHWIDK
+626 
-636 GNRLIE
+636 
-642 VEPGVWIDP
+642 
-651 GF
+651 

>member
-1 MENHVF
+1 
-7 DCNSIVS
+7 
-14 YHMSAVR
+14 
-21 LLDTGMEAGSEWEKC
+21 
-36 LREIEGLYGQIPG
+36 
-49 DLRSPLLGDSL
+49 
-60 AGFTYPLCRPEW
+60 
-72 EMVREELDH
+72 
-81 TLENLETYIPLADR
+81 
-95 EGAQM
+95 
-100 LDTLTEGVYAVLSRV
+100 
-115 QDMTGELAASYR
+115 
-127 KPETDR
+127 
-133 PDDTVLNYSDIKR
+133 
-146 WEYTEEETQ
+146 
-155 AVLLAGLDNARYAM
+155 
-169 ELSENEMVNA
+169 MVNA

-205 MQFRECFGY
+205 MQFRGCFGY

-232 EFMEGDVFGGLLM
+232 EFMEGNVSAGLLM
-245 ETVSAPLVAIE
+245 ETVSAPLIAIE

-263 ARTGRKTDYSFLEER
+263 ARTGRKTDYSFLEGR
-278 DLTRS
+278 DQTRS

-438 KDVGPELTVHTVA
+438 KDVGPELTAHTVE

-470 NRLRKQETI
+470 NHPRKQETI
-479 EKTNQEGERNRNE
+479 EKTNQGGERNRNE
-492 TSYGKSSGKYDTTA
+492 
-506 DFLTNIESG
+506 SG
-515 SDSVKNWKG
+515 SDVGNIAKKFDTNNIPNMTKQDIIDSIPDDWKYTEHNGFVHIRDADGDIRIRIDPPDKVTQYPHVHAYDSVGNLLDSAGNIVDRKS
-524 QEVKVP
+524 P
-530 DGHIMSPRD
+530 DGHI
-539 PSFSA
+539 
-544 KPITEAGPY
+544 PY
-553 TLAQRD
+553 KD
-559 AFLAGNSAGTKL
+559 N
-571 APHHRHQIPVRDGGV
+571 
-586 IDELP
+586 
-591 GPGHPSGNQHTA
+591 
-603 GSPSR
+603 
-608 HPAKSIFNSERSG
+608 
-621 NVLRA
+621 
-626 NEITQHWIDK
+626 
-636 GNRLIE
+636 
-642 VEPGVWIDP
+642 
-651 GF
+651 

>member
-21 LLDTGMEAGSEWEKC
+21 LLDTGMEAGSEWEKS
-36 LREIEGLYGQIPG
+36 LREIDGLYGQIPG

-155 AVLLAGLDNARYAM
+155 AVLLMGLDNARYAM

-232 EFMEGDVFGGLLM
+232 EFMEGNVSAGLLM

-438 KDVGPELTVHTVA
+438 KDVGPELTAHTVE

-470 NRLRKQETI
+470 NHPRKQETI
-479 EKTNQEGERNRNE
+479 EKTNQGSERNRNE
-492 TSYGKSSGKYDTTA
+492 SGSASYGAYSTKIDSKVTVVEKHELPSWLIETYKDGQYRTVV
-506 DFLTNIESG
+506 TNE
-515 SDSVKNWKG
+515 
-524 QEVKVP
+524 E
-530 DGHIMSPRD
+530 
-539 PSFSA
+539 
-544 KPITEAGPY
+544 ITVYRVFGYNAEAGGAFATSNPAINRVQTKVDSAILPEWKNSLKYEAEIVIPKGTTLNIGRVGEQY
-553 TLAQRD
+553 TMSGAR
-559 AFLAGNSAGTKL
+559 LAGDADQFL
-571 APHHRHQIPVRDGGV
+571 
-586 IDELP
+586 LP
-591 GPGHPSGNQHTA
+591 QNWDLNWI
-603 GSPSR
+603 
-608 HPAKSIFNSERSG
+608 KSIRT
-621 NVLRA
+621 
-626 NEITQHWIDK
+626 IK
-636 GNRLIE
+636 
-642 VEPGVWIDP
+642 P
-651 GF
+651 